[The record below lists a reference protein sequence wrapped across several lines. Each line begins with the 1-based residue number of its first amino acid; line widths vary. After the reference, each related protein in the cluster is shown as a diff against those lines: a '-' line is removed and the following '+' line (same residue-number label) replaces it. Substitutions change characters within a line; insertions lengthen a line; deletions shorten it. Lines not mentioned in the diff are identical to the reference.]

1 MELLILGA
9 ATSSI
14 PTAFGTGLVLLGSF
28 LVLLFALSYFVWE
41 PVKKVMDDREK
52 LIHDDIESAEIAKRE
67 AEALRKK
74 NEEILSQTQAEVSEM
89 FEKSREEAK
98 VQQQSIIDE
107 ATINAKRLMSD
118 AQKDIEQEKEKAV
131 REINDQVAELSVLI
145 AQKVIEKELSPQD
158 QKDLIDKYL
167 QEAGDR

>member
-9 ATSSI
+9 APSSI
-14 PTAFGTGLVLLGSF
+14 PTAFGTGFVLLVSF

-41 PVKKVMDDREK
+41 PVKKVMDDREQ
-52 LIHDDIESAEIAKRE
+52 LIHDDIQSAENAKRD
-67 AEALRKK
+67 AEELRKK
-74 NEEILSQTQAEVSEM
+74 NEEILSNTQAEISEM

-98 VQQQSIIDE
+98 KQQQSIIDE

-118 AQKDIEQEKEKAV
+118 AEKDIEQEKKKAV
-131 REINDQVAELSVLI
+131 REINDQVADLSVLI
-145 AQKVIEKELSPQD
+145 AQKVIQKELSPQD

-167 QEAGDR
+167 QEAGDK

>member
-9 ATSSI
+9 APSSI

-107 ATINAKRLMSD
+107 ATMNAKRLMSD

>member
-1 MELLILGA
+1 
-9 ATSSI
+9 
-14 PTAFGTGLVLLGSF
+14 
-28 LVLLFALSYFVWE
+28 
-41 PVKKVMDDREK
+41 MDDREK

-158 QKDLIDKYL
+158 QQDLIDKYL